1 MPAISSKLS
10 AALWGSG
17 SSAPLRQDAW
27 AHAGPG
33 AGDNALLGA
42 DLPAGFSYCLLGCFC
57 MSLNWWQYPNMPQH
71 STSCSLLEQTL
82 TRPLRSLST
91 QGPRDVGVESAEIIL
106 PEQNGFEIPD

>member
-27 AHAGPG
+27 AHAGPA
-33 AGDNALLGA
+33 AGDEALLGA

-82 TRPLRSLST
+82 HTS
-91 QGPRDVGVESAEIIL
+91 
-106 PEQNGFEIPD
+106 FKIP